1 MFLLHLYPRPFTTR
15 RLDVSFKLGVTL
27 SRPASFRW
35 VPAEVSEV
43 VPISLFTPTHQSVP
57 NLRSMGHSGEGYQ
70 ERDNQQRCL
79 QRSEALEA
87 NGVRVSPSNASSTR
101 VALWW

>member
-1 MFLLHLYPRPFTTR
+1 
-15 RLDVSFKLGVTL
+15 
-27 SRPASFRW
+27 
-35 VPAEVSEV
+35 
-43 VPISLFTPTHQSVP
+43 VPITIFTPTDQSVL

-101 VALWW
+101 VALCWELGWDAGDRVGTDDQRVPYLLQVAMGPHLRLLLLVGVFDD

>member
-1 MFLLHLYPRPFTTR
+1 MPARIVERLTT
-15 RLDVSFKLGVTL
+15 SPL
-27 SRPASFRW
+27 S
-35 VPAEVSEV
+35 
-43 VPISLFTPTHQSVP
+43 I
-57 NLRSMGHSGEGYQ
+57 GHSGEGYQ

-101 VALWW
+101 VALWWELGWDAGDRVGTDDQRVPYLLQVAMRPHLRPLLLVGVFDD